1 MTIVGASV
9 YYYYFRE
16 LVASFALLGGGFFLL
31 SLVVMTASV
40 AWYLSKQAAVWA
52 MPASLNVIT
61 FSRRL
66 ITAYARS

>member
-1 MTIVGASV
+1 MTILGASV

-16 LVASFALLGGGFFLL
+16 LVASFALLGGGFFFLG
-31 SLVVMTASV
+31 LVALTASL

-52 MPASLNVIT
+52 LPASRDVIT